1 MMNGRFHHPRRRG
14 GFTLI
19 EAMATITVLS
29 ILGSMASFLIVDAV
43 DGYVDAVTSAQLH
56 AELAIALDRL
66 TREIRKIDND
76 ETAGPTDPDIDTV
89 TQAGTEDAMT
99 WTDSLD
105 RTYSLSKTGSN
116 LMLAVESGAPAVL
129 LSDVTA
135 FAISIY
141 DQDNTQIVGDKG
153 AGDPDLDLIRRVLLD
168 VTLTRHNVTE
178 SLRSKV
184 FIRSTMSGGG

>member
-1 MMNGRFHHPRRRG
+1 MNGRSYHPRRRG

-43 DGYVDAVTSAQLH
+43 DGYVEAATSSQLH

-76 ETAGPTDPDIDTV
+76 ETAGPTDPDIDSV

-105 RTYSLSKTGSN
+105 QTYSLSKTGSN
-116 LMLAVESGAPAVL
+116 LMLAVESGAAAVL

-141 DQDNTQIVGDKG
+141 DQDNTQLVGDKG
-153 AGDPDLDLIRRVLLD
+153 AGHPDLDLIRRVLLD
-168 VTLTRHNVTE
+168 VTLSRHNVTE
-178 SLRSKV
+178 SLRTRV

>member
-1 MMNGRFHHPRRRG
+1 MMNGRIHHPRRRG

-19 EAMATITVLS
+19 EAIATITVLS
-29 ILGSMASFLIVDAV
+29 ILGSMASFLIVDSV
-43 DGYVDAVTSAQLH
+43 DGYVGASTSSQIH

-89 TQAGTEDAMT
+89 TRVGPDDAMT
-99 WTDSLD
+99 WTDSLGK
-105 RTYSLSKTGSN
+105 TYSLSKSGSD
-116 LMLAVESGAPAVL
+116 LMLAVESGAAAVL

-135 FAISIY
+135 FAIEVY
-141 DQDNTQIVGDKG
+141 DQDNGVIPGGDVSDTDC
-153 AGDPDLDLIRRVLLD
+153 DPIRRVLLD
-168 VTLTRHNVTE
+168 VMLSRNNVTE

>member
-1 MMNGRFHHPRRRG
+1 MNVRFHHPRRRG

-19 EAMATITVLS
+19 EALATITVLS

-43 DGYVDAVTSAQLH
+43 DGYVGAVTSAQLH

-76 ETAGPTDPDIDTV
+76 ETAGPTDPDIDSV
-89 TQAGTEDAMT
+89 TQVGLEDAMT

-105 RTYSLSKTGSN
+105 RTYSLSKSGSD
-116 LMLAVESGAPAVL
+116 LMLKVESEAAAAVL

-135 FAISIY
+135 FAISVY
-141 DQDNTQIVGDKG
+141 DQDDGVI
-153 AGDPDLDLIRRVLLD
+153 AGDISNGACDPIRRVLLD
-168 VTLTRHNVTE
+168 VTLSRQNVTE

>member
-1 MMNGRFHHPRRRG
+1 MMNGRIHHQRRRG

-19 EAMATITVLS
+19 EAIATITVLAV
-29 ILGSMASFLIVDAV
+29 LGSMASFLIVNSV
-43 DGYVDAVTSAQLH
+43 DGYVSASISSQIH

-76 ETAGPTDPDIDTV
+76 ETAGPTAPDIDSV

-99 WTDSLD
+99 WTDSD
-105 RTYSLSKTGSN
+105 GDAYSLSKTGSN
-116 LMLAVESGAPAVL
+116 LMLAVDGGATAVL

-135 FAISIY
+135 FAISVY
-141 DQDNTQIVGDKG
+141 NQDNAAIVGDISG
-153 AGDPDLDLIRRVLLD
+153 TDCDLIRRVMLD
-168 VTLTRHNVTE
+168 VTVSRHNVSE

>member
-1 MMNGRFHHPRRRG
+1 MSGRFHHRRRRG

-19 EAMATITVLS
+19 EAIATITVLA
-29 ILGSMASFLIVDAV
+29 ILGSMASFLVLNAV
-43 DGYVDAVTSAQLH
+43 DGYVGAATSSQLH

-76 ETAGPTDPDIDTV
+76 ATAGPTDPDIDSV

-99 WTDSLD
+99 WTDSD
-105 RTYSLSKTGSN
+105 GDAYSLSKTGSN
-116 LMLAVESGAPAVL
+116 LMLAVEGQAAAVL

-135 FAISIY
+135 FAISVY
-141 DQDNTQIVGDKG
+141 DRDNGVIVGDI
-153 AGDPDLDLIRRVLLD
+153 AGTFCDPIRRVLLD
-168 VTLTRHNVTE
+168 VSLSRHNVTE

>member
-1 MMNGRFHHPRRRG
+1 MNGRFHHPRRRG

-19 EAMATITVLS
+19 EAIATITVLS
-29 ILGSMASFLIVDAV
+29 IMGSMASLLIVDAV

-56 AELAIALDRL
+56 AELAIALDRV

-76 ETAGPTDPDIDTV
+76 ETAGPTDPDIDSV
-89 TQAGTEDAMT
+89 TQVGLEDAMT
-99 WTDSLD
+99 WTDSD
-105 RTYSLSKTGSN
+105 GDAYSLSKTGSN
-116 LMLAVESGAPAVL
+116 LMLAVDGEAAAAVL

-135 FAISIY
+135 FAISVY
-141 DQDNTQIVGDKG
+141 DQDNTVIVGDISD
-153 AGDPDLDLIRRVLLD
+153 AACDPIRRVLLD
-168 VTLTRHNVTE
+168 VKLSRQNVTE